1 MVRLLLCRK
10 IRNSAVREL
19 AEDVTYRKI
28 FKKET
33 QSQMRRKKNF
43 DINQIIQQ
51 GLMPKFLDISII
63 RLYFLHYIKYSTL
76 A

>member
-33 QSQMRRKKNF
+33 KPNEKK
-43 DINQIIQQ
+43 
-51 GLMPKFLDISII
+51 K
-63 RLYFLHYIKYSTL
+63 KTL
-76 A
+76 T